1 MFQGQHK
8 NNKPVSPSSDAD
20 NKDKEET
27 VVDDSFGGRFRK
39 SWQRLSEASSRGAS
53 NNSVAE
59 QAAAKNADKDNGI
72 SDLLHE
78 VDQNGGSSILLRRAD
93 QISLSYYSPTSQRD
107 DANKILSEFE
117 LISTDTQPA
126 VINGI
131 NAREGLLSHH
141 IINSCCSLEGSQQ
154 SSTFM
159 KVGDVV
165 EYACGVD
172 CRRGKLLDHKA
183 DAGDLNGRSNAS
195 DGEDTNGATTATES
209 ISVYDKISAIRSAM
223 RSLDTTVCVITT
235 QNFND
240 PIRLCQSTVL
250 FSKKEIMDEIEAIQL
265 NNLKAGGSEAMTYLD
280 IGISFSR
287 HDDRLTIGAISK
299 SEGSWFRSSG
309 CAIREGDI
317 VVGINEFIA
326 SRLSPQDAA
335 SFIINDVLSSPKTCH
350 LTISTIAASQLTWS
364 TKWGKI
370 RKAAVAAGGGTL
382 VASGA
387 ILMATPLHPVG
398 HAMALG
404 GVGIL
409 GTEYDAPRK
418 VWNSAK
424 ERLSERQSWNERRA
438 LRKAS
443 AGSNSSASA
452 QKHEESNRECTEHND
467 E

>member
-20 NKDKEET
+20 NKEET

-39 SWQRLSEASSRGAS
+39 SWQRLTEASSRGAS

-265 NNLKAGGSEAMTYLD
+265 NNLKAGGSKLKN
-280 IGISFSR
+280 
-287 HDDRLTIGAISK
+287 H
-299 SEGSWFRSSG
+299 
-309 CAIREGDI
+309 
-317 VVGINEFIA
+317 
-326 SRLSPQDAA
+326 
-335 SFIINDVLSSPKTCH
+335 
-350 LTISTIAASQLTWS
+350 
-364 TKWGKI
+364 
-370 RKAAVAAGGGTL
+370 
-382 VASGA
+382 
-387 ILMATPLHPVG
+387 
-398 HAMALG
+398 
-404 GVGIL
+404 
-409 GTEYDAPRK
+409 
-418 VWNSAK
+418 
-424 ERLSERQSWNERRA
+424 
-438 LRKAS
+438 
-443 AGSNSSASA
+443 
-452 QKHEESNRECTEHND
+452 
-467 E
+467 